1 MYGQPTKSP
10 MEAIKPSCRVA
21 AKAYFTFLVISFNK
35 MLKISTNIQNLYIY
49 RNFLIEMF
57 QKLKQN
63 IKQIPDWQA
72 KKYLLAFSGGVD
84 SVVLAT
90 GLQQLGVRFI
100 LAHCNF
106 KLRGA
111 ESDADQ
117 AFVEKFAK
125 EKQIPLHINICDLS
139 QTDENI
145 QIAARNARY
154 QWFDS
159 LLELQQFDYL
169 LTAHHLD
176 DSMETFFINLLR
188 STGLKGLLGIKDH
201 HKTLRPLQNITR
213 QEILKFA
220 RQHSLT
226 WREDSS
232 NASDKY
238 RRNFIRH
245 QIIPKLVELQP
256 DFHKSFH
263 KTLEYLKQNQAVI
276 DDWFENI
283 KNKVINED
291 SGVSKLDIKVFDTV
305 KQQDLFLF
313 HWLSPRGFI
322 DMKAVKQLLKTQTG
336 KEIFSRTHRLTKYGN
351 YLLLQKTEKSDNQV
365 CFLQEHIFEISEP
378 IHLKWNIIDRK
389 QIDEQVIKSA
399 KSNEIYIDYDL
410 VDFPLKLKKWQSGDY
425 FYPFGMKGKKKLSDY
440 FKDIKLIPAEKEKI
454 WLLCNRNDIVWIVG
468 KRMDNR
474 YKITEKTEK
483 ILHLQLVKIQNLK

>member
-1 MYGQPTKSP
+1 
-10 MEAIKPSCRVA
+10 
-21 AKAYFTFLVISFNK
+21 
-35 MLKISTNIQNLYIY
+35 MLQKI
-49 RNFLIEMF
+49 
-57 QKLKQN
+57 KQN
-63 IKQIPDWQA
+63 IIQIPDWQA

-90 GLQQLGVRFI
+90 ALQQLGVRFT

-106 KLRGA
+106 KLRGV

-125 EKQIPLHINICDLS
+125 TNNISLHINICDLS

-145 QIAARNARY
+145 QVAARNSRY

-159 LLELQQFDYL
+159 LLEQQQFDYL

-176 DSMETFFINLLR
+176 DSIETFFINILR
-188 STGLKGLLGIKDH
+188 TTGLKGLLGIRDH
-201 HKTLRPLQNITR
+201 HKILRPLQNITR

-220 RQHSLT
+220 RQHGLT

-256 DFHKSFH
+256 DFHQSFH
-263 KTLEYLKQNQAVI
+263 KTLQYLNQNQAVI
-276 DDWFENI
+276 NDWFENV

-291 SGVSKLDIKVFDTV
+291 KGISKLKIKAFDRV
-305 KQQDLFLF
+305 KQQELFLF
-313 HWLSPRGFI
+313 HWLSPYGFT
-322 DMKAVKQLLKTQTG
+322 DMKAVKQLLKTQAG
-336 KEIFSRTHRLTKYGN
+336 KEIFSRTHRLTKYGD
-351 YLLLQKTEKSDNQV
+351 YLLLQKIEKTDNQV
-365 CFLQEHIFEISEP
+365 RYLPEHISEIREP
-378 IHLKWNIIDRK
+378 IHLKWVIIDRK

-399 KSNEIYIDYDL
+399 KSDDIYIDYDL
-410 VDFPLKLKKWQSGDY
+410 VDFPLSLRKWQAGDY

-440 FKDIKLIPAEKEKI
+440 FKDIKLIPAEKEKT

-474 YKITEKTEK
+474 YKITGKTEK
-483 ILHLQLVKIQNLK
+483 ILHLQLIKFRNLK

>member
-1 MYGQPTKSP
+1 M
-10 MEAIKPSCRVA
+10 I
-21 AKAYFTFLVISFNK
+21 K
-35 MLKISTNIQNLYIY
+35 ML
-49 RNFLIEMF
+49 

-72 KKYLLAFSGGVD
+72 KKYLLAFSGGID
-84 SVVLAT
+84 SVVLANA
-90 GLQQLGVRFI
+90 LKQLGVRFA

-125 EKQIPLHINICDLS
+125 ANQIPLYINVCDLS
-139 QTDENI
+139 QTEKNI

-159 LLELQQFDYL
+159 LLEQHQFEYL

-176 DSMETFFINLLR
+176 DSLETFFINLLR
-188 STGLKGLLGIKDH
+188 ATGLKGLLGIRDH
-201 HKTLRPLQNITR
+201 HKILRPLQNITR
-213 QEILKFA
+213 QEILEFA
-220 RQHSLT
+220 RQHNLI

-245 QIIPKLVELQP
+245 HIIPKLVKLQP
-256 DFHKSFH
+256 DFHQSFY

-276 DDWFENI
+276 DDWFENV
-283 KNKVINED
+283 KNEVINGD
-291 SGVSKLDIKVFDTV
+291 KGISKLDIKAFDTV

-313 HWLSPRGFI
+313 HWLSSYGFT
-322 DMKAVKQLLKTQTG
+322 DMKAIKQLLKTQTG
-336 KEIFSRTHRLTKYGN
+336 KEIFSRTHRLTKHGD
-351 YLLLQKTEKSDNQV
+351 YLLLQKVEKLDNQV
-365 CFLQEHIFEISEP
+365 RYLPEQIFEISTP
-378 IHLKWNIIDRK
+378 IHLKWDIIDRK
-389 QIDEQVIKSA
+389 QIDECVIKSA

-410 VDFPLKLKKWQSGDY
+410 VDFPLSLRKWQAGDY
-425 FYPFGMKGKKKLSDY
+425 FYPLGMKGKKKVSDY
-440 FKDIKLIPAEKEKI
+440 FKDIKLTPSEKEKI

-468 KRMDNR
+468 KRMDER

-483 ILHLQLVKIQNLK
+483 ILHLQLVKYEI

>member
-1 MYGQPTKSP
+1 
-10 MEAIKPSCRVA
+10 
-21 AKAYFTFLVISFNK
+21 
-35 MLKISTNIQNLYIY
+35 ML
-49 RNFLIEMF
+49 

-63 IKQIPDWQA
+63 IKQILDWQA
-72 KKYLLAFSGGVD
+72 RKYLLAFSGGVD

-90 GLQQLGVRFI
+90 ALQQLGVRFT

-125 EKQIPLHINICDLS
+125 ENQIPLHINICDLS

-145 QIAARNARY
+145 QVAARNARY

-159 LLELQQFDYL
+159 LLEQQKFDYL
-169 LTAHHLD
+169 LTAHHLN
-176 DSMETFFINLLR
+176 DSIETFFINLLR
-188 STGLKGLLGIKDH
+188 TTGLKGLLGIRDH
-201 HKTLRPLQNITR
+201 HKMLRPLQNITR
-213 QEILKFA
+213 QEILEFA
-220 RQHSLT
+220 RQHGLI

-245 QIIPKLVELQP
+245 HIIPKLVELQP
-256 DFHKSFH
+256 DFHQSFH
-263 KTLEYLKQNQAVI
+263 KTLKYLNQSQAVV
-276 DDWFENI
+276 DEWVENV
-283 KNKVINED
+283 KDEVVNED
-291 SGVSKLDIKVFDTV
+291 SGISKLDIKAFDTV

-313 HWLSPRGFI
+313 HWLSPFKFTDI
-322 DMKAVKQLLKTQTG
+322 KAIKKLLKTQTG
-336 KEIFSRTHRLTKYGN
+336 KEIFSHTHRLTKYGD
-351 YLLLQKTEKSDNQV
+351 YLLLQKIEKTDNQV
-365 CFLQEHIFEISEP
+365 WFLPEHISEISEP
-378 IHLKWNIIDRK
+378 IHLKWEIIDRN
-389 QIDEQVIKSA
+389 QIDEQVVKSA
-399 KSNEIYIDYDL
+399 KSDEIYIDYNL
-410 VDFPLKLKKWQSGDY
+410 VDFPLKLKKWQAGDY

-440 FKDIKLIPAEKEKI
+440 FKDIKLTPAEKEKI
-454 WLLCNRNDIVWIVG
+454 WLLYNQNDIVWVVD

-483 ILHLQLVKIQNLK
+483 ILHLQLVKFRNLK